1 MLVRYYSIIF
11 PCILIVLY
19 WLYILVNAMIS
30 YSVGDLI
37 PNGVLDNIAGVDS
50 GIFKS
55 GIPPLVSLVLSGY
68 FWCYRIRY

>member
-1 MLVRYYSIIF
+1 
-11 PCILIVLY
+11 
-19 WLYILVNAMIS
+19 MIS

-68 FWCYRIRY
+68 F

>member
-1 MLVRYYSIIF
+1 
-11 PCILIVLY
+11 
-19 WLYILVNAMIS
+19 MIS

-55 GIPPLVSLVLSGY
+55 GIPPLVSLVLSRY
-68 FWCYRIRY
+68 YWYYRIRY